1 MDGHLR
7 VDRRAK
13 CLLGLHRP
21 PKARAQRQKE
31 RPSGAKRNIN
41 HCTGGIQNTAHRP
54 KPMWDLIAHDK
65 GGTLNEN
72 ATTKN
77 QESINPKHST
87 QNLLPN
93 KDYRLF
99 FYISDQDE
107 KEKIINCLTC
117 SAAPSKHSLLKRKA
131 DIQIYG
137 KLRFNIHLIDFLF
150 KYSQYFT
157 TMQ

>member
-7 VDRRAK
+7 VDRRAQ

-21 PKARAQRQKE
+21 PKARAQRQNE

-87 QNLLPN
+87 PNLLPN

-99 FYISDQDE
+99 FGCTFQTFLIKTKGRYIDIRQTQ
-107 KEKIINCLTC
+107 IQ
-117 SAAPSKHSLLKRKA
+117 HSFN
-131 DIQIYG
+131 
-137 KLRFNIHLIDFLF
+137 RFLI
-150 KYSQYFT
+150 
-157 TMQ
+157 

>member
-1 MDGHLR
+1 
-7 VDRRAK
+7 
-13 CLLGLHRP
+13 
-21 PKARAQRQKE
+21 
-31 RPSGAKRNIN
+31 
-41 HCTGGIQNTAHRP
+41 
-54 KPMWDLIAHDK
+54 MWDLIAHDK

-87 QNLLPN
+87 PNLLPN
-93 KDYRLF
+93 KDYRLSQI

-107 KEKIINCLTC
+107 KEKI
-117 SAAPSKHSLLKRKA
+117 PSKHSLLKRKA

-137 KLRFNIHLIDFLF
+137 NLRFNIHLIDFLF

>member
-1 MDGHLR
+1 VQNACSGSIALPKPELNAKKNAPVGLKGILTTAQ
-7 VDRRAK
+7 VD
-13 CLLGLHRP
+13 
-21 PKARAQRQKE
+21 
-31 RPSGAKRNIN
+31 
-41 HCTGGIQNTAHRP
+41 IQNTAHRP

-77 QESINPKHST
+77 QDSINPKHYT
-87 QNLLPN
+87 QYLLPN
-93 KDYRLF
+93 KDYRLSQI

-137 KLRFNIHLIDFLF
+137 NLRFNIHLIDFLF

>member
-7 VDRRAK
+7 VDRRAQ

-99 FYISDQDE
+99 FRCTFQTFLIKTKGRHTDIRQTQ
-107 KEKIINCLTC
+107 IQ
-117 SAAPSKHSLLKRKA
+117 HSFN
-131 DIQIYG
+131 
-137 KLRFNIHLIDFLF
+137 RFLI
-150 KYSQYFT
+150 
-157 TMQ
+157 